1 MHSLKI
7 LAARGCDSKR
17 LREIFTS
24 TGPAT
29 DEAPTQSTGAD
40 TGGSK
45 GSSPEEAL
53 TTAGTRNI
61 PYQGGIDQT
70 FGEPKAADPNKP
82 TTWEI
87 RRKFEYRIR
96 SRVINGI
103 ATGLNNTRP
112 LQAVDMAWDAPP
124 IQKET
129 IPLLLWAQGKIDHGE
144 LCGGLQKILD
154 PTTASKFLRKDKND
168 KLMVNI
174 PRICDISINLVRS
187 YVTRRH
193 AALAALWDNLWPL
206 LKYDPRGTDETAA
219 LRADALTQRIDI
231 MADDYN
237 YRHFLSQCDRDKL
250 LYCNSLIFPRGAWDR
265 RTSLRYEPSNVPGS
279 NGVSDKIESYTT
291 AEGVDCVNPHPSRW
305 FWDLGAPLANVNT
318 DNGPMYLGYWD
329 IVPYGTIRNGNY
341 FNVERVVASEAWVQ
355 LVQMQTWYFQQYFDK
370 CVLSFPNMA
379 SVADPALMNDRTGNI
394 GLYTAEMADK
404 GVLLTQYNEK
414 INPKVEGIGDYDGD
428 VWMRLVAAGDGT
440 VVAGEFLPSLPACY
454 GAINANDN
462 RVANASLASEM
473 LPYQDMA
480 SNIVTTMLEQ
490 VRRSF
495 TQLWV
500 FNRDLLDEAT
510 IKDLTANA
518 KNQEWWIDPKVL
530 IISMSEKQEML
541 ASGGGLNLNAVVA
554 QIKTDLNNAITTA
567 LQALGQLLALA
578 DRLVNS
584 SPNELGQPNPREV
597 SARETQEISTTVQS
611 IYSFYNEGPREQ
623 RAAFKKLLFESLV
636 CCGEDNFTVPVL
648 RRYQK
653 KTIEAAGFKIV
664 DPGEDTTDTT
674 LMPEM
679 TRIMGNVQGL
689 NFSYYFDSRD
699 GAERALNTQ
708 GAQVLQQFIVGLLQI
723 PAVAQKIGLP
733 RLFSM
738 LNIVARMAGAP
749 DEFQLTLDDG
759 EDESMPTEQPP
770 DQIQPQVQQAIQ
782 QLMAQMQ
789 GLAVKDSQME
799 QVVALI
805 MQKLGISAPPAAPAP
820 AQGPGDPVA
829 PPNTVPPASPAAP
842 PSAAAAS
849 GGPAPPP
856 GAPPGAKILQGP

>member
-7 LAARGCDSKR
+7 LAARGCTAER
-17 LREIFTS
+17 LRTIFTS
-24 TGPAT
+24 TGPAVT
-29 DEAPTQSTGAD
+29 EGATESTGAD
-40 TGGSK
+40 TGGAN
-45 GSSPEEAL
+45 GSSPEESL
-53 TTAGTRNI
+53 TTAGTRNV
-61 PYQGGIDQT
+61 PYQGGLDQN
-70 FGEPKAADPNKP
+70 FGEPKAADPKKP
-82 TTWEI
+82 QPWEI

-112 LQAVDMAWDAPP
+112 LQAVDIAWDAPP
-124 IQKET
+124 IQKQT
-129 IPLLLWAQGKIDHGE
+129 IPLLLWAQGKIDHGG
-144 LCGGLQKILD
+144 LCDGLQKILD
-154 PTTASKFLRKDKND
+154 PSTAKKFLRKDENN

-193 AALAALWDNLWPL
+193 AATAGLWDNLWPL
-206 LKYDPRGTDETAA
+206 LKYDPRGTDQGAM

-231 MADDYN
+231 MAEDYN

-250 LYCNSLIFPRGAWDR
+250 LYCNSLIFPRAAWDR
-265 RTSLRYEPSNVPGS
+265 KTSLRYKPSNVAGS
-279 NGVSDKIESYTT
+279 KGATDEIVSYTT
-291 AEGVDCVNPHPSRW
+291 TEGVDFTNPHPSRW

-370 CVLSFPNMA
+370 CILSFPNM
-379 SVADPALMNDRTGNI
+379 STVADPALMNDRTGNI

-404 GVLLTQYNEK
+404 GVLLTQYFEK
-414 INPKVEGIGDYDGD
+414 INPKVEGIGDYDAD
-428 VWMRLVAAGDGT
+428 VWVRLAAAGDGT
-440 VVAGEFLPSLPACY
+440 IVAAEFLPSIPACY

-480 SNIVTTMLEQ
+480 SNIVATMLEQ

-500 FNRDLLDEAT
+500 FNRDMLDQKT
-510 IKDLTANA
+510 IDELTANA
-518 KNQEWWIDPKVL
+518 QNSEWWIDPKVL
-530 IISMSEKQEML
+530 VVSLSEKQEML
-541 ASGGGLNLNAVVA
+541 QSGGGLNLNAVVA
-554 QIKTDLNNAITTA
+554 QINVQLNNAITQA

-611 IYSFYNEGPREQ
+611 IYAFYNEGPREQ
-623 RAAFKKLLFESLV
+623 RAAVKKMLYESLL
-636 CCGEDNFTVPVL
+636 CCGEDEQTVPVL
-648 RRYQK
+648 KRYQK
-653 KTIEAAGFKIV
+653 KTIEDAGFKIV
-664 DPGEDTTDTT
+664 DPGEDTADDD

-679 TRIMGNVQGL
+679 TRIMGSVQGL

-708 GAQVLQQFIVGLLQI
+708 GAQVLQQFLVGMLQI
-723 PAVAQKIGLP
+723 PGMAQKIGMD
-733 RLFSM
+733 RIMTM
-738 LNIVARMAGAP
+738 LNIIGRMAGAP
-749 DEFQLTLDDG
+749 DEFELTLNDG
-759 EDESMPTEQPP
+759 ESSDVPP
-770 DQIQPQVQQAIQ
+770 DQSAQPGAVPPQIQQAIQ
-782 QLMAQMQ
+782 QLMQQMQ
-789 GLAVKDSQME
+789 QLAVKDSQLE
-799 QVVALI
+799 QIVSVI
-805 MQKLGISAPPAAPAP
+805 TQKLGIGSMPLPPAPG
-820 AQGPGDPVA
+820 QGPSGPVA
-829 PPNTVPPASPAAP
+829 PPNTVPPASPAPP
-842 PSAAAAS
+842 PSDSAATGA
-849 GGPAPPP
+849 PAPN
-856 GAPPGAKILQGP
+856 GAKILQGP